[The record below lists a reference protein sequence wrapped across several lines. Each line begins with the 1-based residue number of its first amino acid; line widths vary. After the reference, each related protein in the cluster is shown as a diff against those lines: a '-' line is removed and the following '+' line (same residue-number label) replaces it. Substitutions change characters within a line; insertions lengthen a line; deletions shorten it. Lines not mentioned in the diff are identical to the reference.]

1 MNAHDLEALLLDH
14 LRNVDW
20 TTEPDRG
27 AKLADLMRR
36 LDAQKK
42 AVEQIA
48 SDVNR
53 LAGEGNGRSPAKERA
68 PAVSRAIARGPRRTM
83 LDWCIELLSVEDLH
97 YEEITRRMLAGGYVT
112 RGKTPERSVVAELGR
127 HPDQFEP
134 LGGGYYRLRR
144 EAS

>member
-1 MNAHDLEALLLDH
+1 MNTYDLEAQLVDQ
-14 LRNVDW
+14 LRSVDW
-20 TTEPDRG
+20 SIEPDRG
-27 AKLADLMRR
+27 ARLADLMRR

-42 AVEQIA
+42 ALEQIA
-48 SDVNR
+48 KE
-53 LAGEGNGRSPAKERA
+53 AGPLISEGNGGLRKEESA
-68 PAVSRAIARGPRRTM
+68 PAASRAVVRGPRRTM
-83 LDWCIELLSVEDLH
+83 LDWCFELLGREDLH

-127 HPDQFEP
+127 HPDKFEP